1 METRRVLMDCAAKAH
16 WIRPARA
23 APTPRAS
30 ARHEPNSFIGRQSMM
45 HSLRARLLWWVLLPL
60 AAFMFV
66 AGMMSYDAARQTAA
80 LLQDNALLA
89 SARTIGEH
97 IVWDNGELRA
107 DVPPAA
113 LEIFES
119 PYQDH
124 VFYRIVAGD
133 RLLGGTPDL
142 ALPSTDSV
150 YPVFYDTTLDGQSL
164 RAVAY
169 QRQLYNS
176 GSVLSVVVVVGK
188 TQASRVGMLAQLWR
202 PQLIRQGLMLVLAV
216 VLVLIG
222 LTSELRPLMKLKDEV
237 ADRDPMQLEPVR
249 VDHLPS
255 ELRPIVDAINQC
267 IARLKLHTATQ
278 RQFIAD
284 AAHQLR
290 TPLTLLDTQVECA
303 RQCATGEPALTDALA
318 GIHRTSR
325 KMTEMTNQLLLL
337 ARAESAPEPDV
348 AVDMTQVVSAV
359 LEELILAAQRREID
373 LGAELEGDLRVAGS
387 AQLLTAL
394 VFNLVDNAIRY
405 TQIGGAVTARCRHV
419 DGEVVLE
426 VIDNGPGIPA
436 EMRAHV
442 FERFYRGMT
451 DVEGTGLGLAIVQ
464 RIAQTHGGT
473 VGVAPGAGR
482 VGLVATVRLPAW
494 KDD

>member
-1 METRRVLMDCAAKAH
+1 
-16 WIRPARA
+16 
-23 APTPRAS
+23 
-30 ARHEPNSFIGRQSMM
+30 MM

-60 AAFMFV
+60 AAFMVV
-66 AGMMSYDAARQTAA
+66 AGVMAYDAARQTAD

-89 SARTIGEH
+89 SARTIGED
-97 IVWDNGELRA
+97 VEWSNGELLA
-107 DVPPAA
+107 NVPPAA

-124 VFYRIVAGD
+124 VFYRIVADGD
-133 RLLGGTPDL
+133 RLLGGTPEL
-142 ALPSTDSV
+142 ALPSEHAA
-150 YPVFYDTTLDGQSL
+150 YPVFYDTTLDDQAI

-169 QRQLYNS
+169 QRQLYNA
-176 GSVLSVVVVVGK
+176 GEALSVVVVVGK
-188 TQASRVGMLAQLWR
+188 TQASRAGMLAQLWH

-222 LTSELRPLMKLKDEV
+222 LTSELRPLMKLKDDV
-237 ADRDPMQLEPVR
+237 PDRDPMQLEPVR
-249 VDHLPS
+249 VDHLPT

-267 IARLKLHTATQ
+267 IARLKLHTSTQ

-290 TPLTLLDTQVECA
+290 TPLTLLDTQVQCA
-303 RQCATGEPALTDALA
+303 RQCVADEPALSDALT

-325 KMTEMTNQLLLL
+325 KMTEITNQLLLL
-337 ARAESAPEPDV
+337 ARAESAPSPAPNV
-348 AVDMTQVVSAV
+348 SVDMTQVVSSV
-359 LEELILAAQRREID
+359 LEESLLAAQRRDID
-373 LGAELEGDLRVAGS
+373 LGADLEGDLRVAGS
-387 AQLLTAL
+387 EQLLTAL
-394 VFNLVDNAIRY
+394 VSNLVDNAIRY
-405 TQIGGAVTARCRHV
+405 TQAGGAVTARCRLA
-419 DGEVVLE
+419 GEEVVLE
-426 VIDNGPGIPA
+426 VVDNGPGIPA

-464 RIAQTHGGT
+464 RIAQTHGGS
-473 VGVAPGAGR
+473 VGVAPGKGR

-494 KDD
+494 KD

>member
-1 METRRVLMDCAAKAH
+1 
-16 WIRPARA
+16 
-23 APTPRAS
+23 
-30 ARHEPNSFIGRQSMM
+30 MM

-60 AAFMFV
+60 GAFMFV
-66 AGMMSYDAARQTAA
+66 AGVLAHNAARQTAA
-80 LLQDNALLA
+80 LLQDNELLA
-89 SARTIGEH
+89 SARTIGED
-97 IVWDNGELRA
+97 IEWNNGVLTA

-124 VFYRIVAGD
+124 VFYRIVAGGD
-133 RLLGGTPDL
+133 RLLGGTPEL
-142 ALPSTDSV
+142 PLPSTDSV
-150 YPVFYDTTLDGQSL
+150 YPAFYDTTLDGESI

-169 QRQLYNS
+169 QRQLYTS
-176 GSVLSVVVVVGK
+176 GTALSVVVVVGK
-188 TQASRVGMLAQLWR
+188 TQASREGMVAELWH
-202 PQLIRQGLMLVLAV
+202 PQLIRQGLMLILAV

-222 LTSELRPLMKLKDEV
+222 LTSELSPLMKLKDDV

-249 VDHLPS
+249 VDHLPT

-267 IARLKLHTATQ
+267 IARLKLHTSTQ
-278 RQFIAD
+278 QQFIAD

-290 TPLTLLDTQVECA
+290 TPLTLLDTQVQCA
-303 RQCATGEPALTDALA
+303 RQCVNDEPALGLALT

-325 KMTEMTNQLLLL
+325 MMTEITNQLLLL
-337 ARAESAPEPDV
+337 ARAESAPAPSPNV
-348 AVDMTQVVSAV
+348 AVDMTHVVSSV
-359 LEELILAAQRREID
+359 LEELIMAAQRREID

-394 VFNLVDNAIRY
+394 VSNLVDNAIRY
-405 TQIGGAVTARCRHV
+405 TQAGGAVTARCRHV
-419 DGEVVLE
+419 GDEVVLD

-436 EMRAHV
+436 EVRAHV

-473 VGVAPGAGR
+473 VAVAPGEGR

-494 KDD
+494 KD